1 MIWTILIT
9 SFIIFFLFY
18 VLFIIGWL
26 RLNSELREQEEKS
39 HNI

>member
-9 SFIIFFLFY
+9 SFIIFFLFF
-18 VLFIIGWL
+18 VLFILGWL